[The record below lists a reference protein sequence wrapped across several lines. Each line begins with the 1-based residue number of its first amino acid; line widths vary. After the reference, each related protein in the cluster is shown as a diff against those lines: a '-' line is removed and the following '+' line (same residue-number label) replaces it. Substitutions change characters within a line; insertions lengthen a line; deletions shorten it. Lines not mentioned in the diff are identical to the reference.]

1 MEKERQ
7 NVSYGFLMVENLQ
20 QTIESSSPL
29 RILSHQGYTSVS
41 PIPSAN
47 PKFRKLSLFS
57 RFQTVSLVSSTI
69 ASTRDSSHRPNP
81 WLPPIP
87 LGSASSDR
95 FIRLAPLAK
104 EESRDSRHGKPYY
117 RLLLLDYCIRGCV
130 STSRWV

>member
-47 PKFRKLSLFS
+47 PKFRKLSLFL
-57 RFQTVSLVSSTI
+57 Q
-69 ASTRDSSHRPNP
+69 
-81 WLPPIP
+81 IP
-87 LGSASSDR
+87 KGFPGLFDDR
-95 FIRLAPLAK
+95 FDAR
-104 EESRDSRHGKPYY
+104 
-117 RLLLLDYCIRGCV
+117 
-130 STSRWV
+130 